1 MKDLKRFRSFEERF
15 IIFSNFFEKVIIKLL
30 IFALIL
36 LILSQAV
43 LSIDG
48 IRAKLVPVERLEGS
62 LSTRYLNIY

>member
-1 MKDLKRFRSFEERF
+1 LKDLKRFRSFEERF

-36 LILSQAV
+36 LILSQA
-43 LSIDG
+43 SIDG